1 MFSSKEVCSLRLVLK
16 MLICTEK
23 WCQSPR
29 KIFPIWK
36 VKTFAE
42 QQTAL
47 WYAEESPSKEVKGVW
62 FNNTHHQGLWVEL
75 TGTLAFQEV
84 KCFRKALLIPCR
96 WSMRLILD
104 CFVWRC
110 QLVYTRILQQLC
122 SSVENRN
129 PFLMLTRDQCVLNVQ
144 RFYATGR
151 EDFLFVYNKSVVCP
165 CFE

>member
-1 MFSSKEVCSLRLVLK
+1 

-23 WCQSPR
+23 RCQNPR
-29 KIFPIWK
+29 KIIPIWK
-36 VKTFAE
+36 IQTFAE
-42 QQTAL
+42 QQTAF
-47 WYAEESPSKEVKGVW
+47 WWAEEPPSKEVMGFW
-62 FNNTHHQGLWVEL
+62 FNNTHHQGLWAEF

-104 CFVWRC
+104 RLVWWC
-110 QLVYTRILQQLC
+110 QLVCTGISQQLC

-144 RFYATGR
+144 RFYATRR
-151 EDFLFVYNKSVVCP
+151 EDFLFVYNKPMACP